1 MAQAS
6 FSADSMANHLSLP
19 AKSKRANAID
29 MATVFQ
35 SRDPGQ
41 LVEVGVLLAAV
52 LLILGLLLVGCSDKQ
67 HDLDFSSMLKSNAS
81 ALKPATIT
89 KSEFRNG
96 RLYIAGT
103 CGAEGQILL
112 VLPATRGDDRII
124 GSPKCKQGRYELI
137 TSTFG
142 RPPCEVVVE
151 YDSTHSTQSKVAGAD
166 VYCP

>member
-1 MAQAS
+1 
-6 FSADSMANHLSLP
+6 MANQFTRP
-19 AKSKRANAID
+19 AKSMRANAIV

-35 SRDPGQ
+35 NRDSGQ
-41 LVEVGVLLAAV
+41 LIKVGVPLAAV
-52 LLILGLLLVGCSDKQ
+52 LLILGLLSVGCSDKQ
-67 HDLDFSSMLKSNAS
+67 HDLDFSSMLKSNA
-81 ALKPATIT
+81 ATLKPATIT
-89 KSEFRNG
+89 TSEFRNG
-96 RLYIAGT
+96 RLHIAGT

-137 TSTFG
+137 ASTFG

-151 YDSTHSTQSKVAGAD
+151 YDSMHSTQSKVAGTD